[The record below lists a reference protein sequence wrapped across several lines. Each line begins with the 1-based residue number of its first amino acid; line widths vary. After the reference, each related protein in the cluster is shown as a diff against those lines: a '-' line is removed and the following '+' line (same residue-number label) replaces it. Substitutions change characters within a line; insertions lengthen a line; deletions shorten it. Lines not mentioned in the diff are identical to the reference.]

1 MTKLT
6 PLKSTSKNQNQARF
20 WDSQSSFSGSSCLL
34 VKIISG
40 DVAGWGEAENFD
52 PTKPIVATIE
62 HVLARRIISK
72 SVQPTVLSEEL

>member
-40 DVAGWGEAENFD
+40 DVAGWGEAEKFD
-52 PTKPIVATIE
+52 PTKTIAAKLNMCWQGE
-62 HVLARRIISK
+62 LLAN
-72 SVQPTVLSEEL
+72 LSNQLF